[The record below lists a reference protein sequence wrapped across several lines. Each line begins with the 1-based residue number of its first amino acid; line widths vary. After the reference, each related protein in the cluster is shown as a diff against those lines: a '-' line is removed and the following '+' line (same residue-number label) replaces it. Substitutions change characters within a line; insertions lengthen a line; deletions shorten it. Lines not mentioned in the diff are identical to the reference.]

1 MNIVKVLKENT
12 LFKGMDEK
20 VVNVLASIAETVSV
34 PPETVIFAE
43 GMPANAMF
51 IIISGRV
58 EILKDTR
65 DKKESVI
72 GELSG
77 GDVLGLLSLFL
88 GGERQVTVRAK
99 EDVELLTISKEGF
112 DRLVKNNIHA
122 AYYVL
127 SNAMQYVVNIL
138 NSPEGL
144 KGMIQ

>member
-1 MNIVKVLKENT
+1 MNIVKTLKECT

-20 VVNVLASIAETVSV
+20 VVNILATISEIVNV

-51 IIISGRV
+51 IIVSGKV
-58 EILKDTR
+58 EVIKDTK
-65 DKKESVI
+65 DKKEIVI
-72 GELSG
+72 EELSS

-88 GGERQVTVRAK
+88 GGERQVTVKAK
-99 EDVELLTISKEGF
+99 EPVELLTIAKEGF
-112 DRLVKNNIHA
+112 DKLLKNNVHA

-127 SNAMQYVVNIL
+127 LNGLQYVANVL

-144 KGMIQ
+144 RGIIQ